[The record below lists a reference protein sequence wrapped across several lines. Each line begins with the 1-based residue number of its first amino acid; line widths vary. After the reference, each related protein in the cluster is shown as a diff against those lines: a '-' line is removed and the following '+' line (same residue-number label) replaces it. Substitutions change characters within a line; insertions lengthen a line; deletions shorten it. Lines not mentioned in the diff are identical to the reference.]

1 MLSHGDGC
9 YVVDVDGKRY
19 LDLLGGIAVNTLGH
33 GHPAL
38 VEAITKQ
45 ASQVVHISNF
55 FTSEPQVELA
65 EKLLEVCR
73 APAGSGVFF
82 ANSGAEALEAAVK
95 LTRRTGRT
103 RIIAA
108 QNAFHGRTTGALAL
122 TWKEAYRAPFEPL
135 MPGVTH
141 VPYNDE
147 DALRAAVAD
156 AGDDLAAVV
165 LEPIQGEAG
174 VLAATDAY
182 LRLARD
188 LTRDAGAL
196 LVLDEVQSGMG
207 RTGHWL
213 AHHATD
219 VVPDAVTLA
228 KGLAGGVPIGA
239 LDHLRARRH
248 RPAHR
253 RAARVDLRRQPAR
266 LRRRARRRAHHR
278 VATGCSQHASELGA
292 HLSDDGDRAGTP
304 AHQRESRGRGL
315 LIAITLTEPVAASA
329 MALAREAGFLV
340 NAVDAGRDPARAA
353 ADPHPGAGRHLRRRA
368 ARDPRRG
375 GARMTSRTTRQT
387 RVVDLLRSHDVQVAG
402 RAALAPLAGRRRGDP
417 GDPVAGSRRG
427 GRGQGPQGTTARVC
441 VAGRRRRARLRGR
454 LRGASGRAA
463 GAAAP
468 RR

>member
-1 MLSHGDGC
+1 M
-9 YVVDVDGKRY
+9 
-19 LDLLGGIAVNTLGH
+19 
-33 GHPAL
+33 
-38 VEAITKQ
+38 
-45 ASQVVHISNF
+45 
-55 FTSEPQVELA
+55 
-65 EKLLEVCR
+65 
-73 APAGSGVFF
+73 FF

-239 LDHLRARRH
+239 LITYGPDVTGLLTGG
-248 RPAHR
+248 P
-253 RAARVDLRRQPAR
+253 ARVDLRRQPAR
-266 LRRRARRRAHHR
+266 VRRRARRRATPSSR
-278 VATGCSQHASELGA
+278 TGCSSTRASSA
-292 HLSDDGDRAGTP
+292 HTS
-304 AHQRESRGRGL
+304 
-315 LIAITLTEPVAASA
+315 
-329 MALAREAGFLV
+329 
-340 NAVDAGRDPARAA
+340 
-353 ADPHPGAGRHLRRRA
+353 RRR
-368 ARDPRRG
+368 
-375 GARMTSRTTRQT
+375 
-387 RVVDLLRSHDVQVAG
+387 
-402 RAALAPLAGRRRGDP
+402 
-417 GDPVAGSRRG
+417 
-427 GRGQGPQGTTARVC
+427 
-441 VAGRRRRARLRGR
+441 
-454 LRGASGRAA
+454 
-463 GAAAP
+463 
-468 RR
+468 

>member
-1 MLSHGDGC
+1 MTHSQQILDRYRAALIPVFGVPQTVLSHGDGC

-239 LDHLRARRH
+239 LITYGPDVTGLLTGGQHGSTFGGNPLAC
-248 RPAHR
+248 
-253 RAARVDLRRQPAR
+253 AAGLAVVRTIESDGL
-266 LRRRARRRAHHR
+266 L
-278 VATGCSQHASELGA
+278 QHANELGA
-292 HLSDDGDRAGTP
+292 HLSETVTGLGHPRISGV
-304 AHQRESRGRGL
+304 RGRGL
-315 LIAITLTEPVAASA
+315 LMAITLTEPVAASA

-340 NAVDAGRDPARAA
+340 NAVAPDAIR
-353 ADPHPGAGRHLRRRA
+353 
-368 ARDPRRG
+368 
-375 GARMTSRTTRQT
+375 
-387 RVVDLLRSHDVQVAG
+387 
-402 RAALAPLAGRRRGDP
+402 LAPPLILTQAQADTFVDALP
-417 GDPVAGSRRG
+417 GILD
-427 GRGQGPQGTTARVC
+427 
-441 VAGRRRRARLRGR
+441 
-454 LRGASGRAA
+454 AA
-463 GAAAP
+463 VPA
-468 RR
+468 